1 MAVPQRPLPLVTTR
15 DLVLFPKMVAPL
27 FAGREKPIRA
37 LEQAYQ
43 LGGLVVMALHKPG
56 AADEPS
62 AEDVARVGTL
72 SKVVQFLR
80 LPDGSVKV
88 LVEGLSR
95 IGIDSFEQEMPYL
108 AVNYHAL
115 RPKRPR
121 HRTHL
126 RALMDAV
133 GREFTAYVMNSPE
146 LPEEAETA
154 IDAVTDSEDLAN
166 TVAAHM
172 VISVDRKQEL
182 LEGEDPQARLLRV
195 LEFLMQENE
204 FLDIEQD
211 ISARVHENLHR
222 HQRQAFLR
230 ERMRVLREELGEE
243 EDEPGEQSF
252 YMKALKEKAI
262 PAPAAALL
270 EKEIRRLADLQP
282 FSAEVAVAKT
292 YLDHALGLPWGAL
305 SGAGEPDVAGVARV
319 LDETHYGLQDVKDR
333 VVEYLAVARLRG
345 GAPPNTT
352 MCFVGPPGVGKTSV
366 ALAIAKGLG
375 RPLQRISLGGVRD
388 EAEIRGHRRTYVG
401 SMPGRIIDAIKR
413 AGVDDPVI
421 VLDEIDKMTADWRG
435 DPSAALMEV
444 LDPVQNQSFRDT
456 YLELDYDISK
466 VLFLATANYEEDIPE
481 TLHDRLEVLH
491 LPGYTEREKEE
502 IARRYLIP
510 RIAGDSGLSQVGDLL
525 TPASLRA
532 AILFYT
538 REAGVRELARLIEK
552 LYRKL
557 ARQRIEAKSL
567 PARITPGMLKTYL
580 GAPLFTK
587 ARLEQVP
594 RVGVTTGL
602 AYTGAGGDV
611 LRIEC
616 VVGPGKGDF
625 HVTGQL
631 GEVMQE
637 SVTAAWGYLKTAI
650 IRDEL
655 LSALWGMSPG
665 RAYLADSAVPEP
677 EGNGRGAGGRDSI
690 HGTRIE
696 GPEPGGE
703 GESEEGAERGPTDH
717 EILSSLEIRVHIP
730 EGAVPK
736 EGPSAGVAVAVALLS
751 ALTYVPVAPRVALS
765 GEITLTGQILPVGGL
780 KEKLLAALREGVDKV
795 ILPEDVRPQVQELPA
810 ELKRGLEVV
819 YVSSFLEVLPHVL
832 LLEEK
837 EEEEWRK

>member
-1 MAVPQRPLPLVTTR
+1 MAVAQRPLPLVTTR

-27 FAGREKPIRA
+27 FAGRETSIRS

-43 LGGLVVMALHKPG
+43 LGGLAVVGLHKPG
-56 AADEPS
+56 AAEEPG
-62 AEDVARVGTL
+62 ADDVLRVATL
-72 SKVVQFLR
+72 AKVVQFLR
-80 LPDGSVKV
+80 MPDGSVKA

-95 IGIDSFEQEMPYL
+95 VAIESFDQQHPYP
-108 AVNYHAL
+108 AVVFRVL

-133 GREFTAYVMNSPE
+133 GREFAVYVMNSPE

-154 IDAVTDSEDLAN
+154 IDAVTDPDDLAN

-172 VISVDRKQEL
+172 AISVDRKQDL
-182 LEGEDPQARLLRV
+182 LEGEDTQARLLRV
-195 LEFLMQENE
+195 LECLMQENE

-211 ISARVHENLHR
+211 ISSRVHENLHR

-230 ERMRVLREELGEE
+230 ERMRVLREELEDE
-243 EDEPGEQSF
+243 EDEPGEQSS
-252 YMKALKEKAI
+252 YLKSLKEKSI
-262 PAPAAALL
+262 PGSASGFL
-270 EKEIRRLADLQP
+270 EKEIRRLGDLQP
-282 FSAEVAVAKT
+282 YSAELAAAKS
-292 YLDHALGLPWGAL
+292 YLDHALGLPWGTL
-305 SGAGEPDVAGVARV
+305 SGAGEPDVAVVARV
-319 LDETHYGLQDVKDR
+319 LEETHYGLKDVKDR
-333 VVEYLAVARLRG
+333 VVEYLAVTRLRG

-352 MCFVGPPGVGKTSV
+352 LCFVGPPGVGKTSV

-435 DPSAALMEV
+435 DPAAALMEV

-481 TLHDRLEVLH
+481 TLYDRLEVLR

-510 RIAGDSGLSQVGDLL
+510 KIVGEAGLAEVGDVL
-525 TPASLRA
+525 TPASLA
-532 AILFYT
+532 AIIRCYT
-538 REAGVRELARLIEK
+538 REAGVRELSRLVEK
-552 LYRKL
+552 VYRKL
-557 ARQRIEAKSL
+557 ARQQVEGKPL
-567 PARITPGMLKTYL
+567 PRRLTPRALEQYL
-580 GAPLFTK
+580 GAPIFTK

-594 RVGVTTGL
+594 WVGVVIGL

-611 LRIEC
+611 LRIES

-631 GEVMQE
+631 GEIMQE

-650 IRDEL
+650 VRDEL
-655 LSALWGMSPG
+655 LSALWAMSPG
-665 RAYLADSAVPEP
+665 RAYLADNTALMDSDSSGRGGTGVTASVAGVPE
-677 EGNGRGAGGRDSI
+677 EAEAEECAE
-690 HGTRIE
+690 HG
-696 GPEPGGE
+696 P
-703 GESEEGAERGPTDH
+703 SDY

-736 EGPSAGVAVAVALLS
+736 EGPSAGIAVAVALLS
-751 ALTYVPVAPRVALS
+751 ALTYHAVAPRVALS
-765 GEITLTGQILPVGGL
+765 GEITLTGQVLPVGGL
-780 KEKLLAALREGVDKV
+780 KEKLLAALREGVEKV
-795 ILPEDVRPQVQELPA
+795 ILPVDVRPQVQELPA
-810 ELKRGLEVV
+810 ELKRGLEFV
-819 YVSSFLEVLPHVL
+819 YVSNFREVLPHVL

-837 EEEEWRK
+837 EEEQWR